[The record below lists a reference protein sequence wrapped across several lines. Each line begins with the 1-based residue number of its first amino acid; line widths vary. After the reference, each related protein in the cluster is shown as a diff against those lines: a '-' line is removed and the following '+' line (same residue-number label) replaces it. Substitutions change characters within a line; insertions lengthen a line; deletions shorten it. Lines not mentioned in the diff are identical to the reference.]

1 MGKIKKEEKQKKVA
15 ILSIDGGGIR
25 GVIPGVILN
34 HLEKELRQIS
44 KKPDAK
50 LVDFFDFVAGT
61 STGGILACL
70 YLFPDGDSKR
80 PKHST
85 DEALELY
92 LKNGDKIFHAHK
104 WDLLAKFDGLMKE
117 KYSIKHIEAL
127 MSDYF
132 ENKTLSKLVKP
143 CLITSYEMTSR
154 KAHFFRSIDAKN
166 GIDDFYVR
174 DVARAT
180 SAAPTYFEPAL
191 IKSMN
196 GQEFALIDGGVFANN
211 PALCAYAEAR
221 RTEFSK
227 CGLKIKNPG
236 AKDMMIVSVGTG
248 TIRQPYHYDEFKNAG
263 QLKWLNPIIDIL
275 MSGNAETVDY
285 QLTQIF
291 DTLEQEN
298 KKYYYRLEPQLRE
311 ASEEM
316 DNACEENLEN
326 LKQAGLWFVGKHKS
340 RMTEIAKELVA
351 NSDFV

>member
-1 MGKIKKEEKQKKVA
+1 MGQQKKVT

-25 GVIPGVILN
+25 GVIPAVILN
-34 HLEKELRQIS
+34 HLEKELRRIS
-44 KKPDAK
+44 KKPDVK

-70 YLFPDGDSKR
+70 YLFPDGDSNR

-92 LKNGDKIFHAHK
+92 LRNGEQIFHAHK
-104 WDLLAKFDGLMKE
+104 WDLLAKLDGLMKE
-117 KYSIKHIEAL
+117 KYSAKHLETL
-127 MSDYF
+127 LSDYF
-132 ENKTLSKLVKP
+132 ENQKLSKLVKP

-154 KAHFFRSIDAKN
+154 KAYFFRSVDAKD
-166 GIDDFYVR
+166 GIDDFLVK

-196 GQEFALIDGGVFANN
+196 GQELTLIDGGVFANN
-211 PALCAYAEAR
+211 PALCAYAEVR

-227 CGLKIKNPG
+227 YDSKSNKYPS

-248 TIRQPYHYDEFKNAG
+248 TVKQPYHYEDFKNAG
-263 QLKWLNPIIDIL
+263 QLKWLSPIIDIL

-291 DTLEQEN
+291 DTLEDKD

-316 DNACEENLEN
+316 DNTSDENLEN
-326 LKQAGLWFVGKHKS
+326 LKQAGLWFVGKHKR
-340 RMTEIAKELVA
+340 RMTEIANELIA
-351 NSDFV
+351 NTDF

>member
-1 MGKIKKEEKQKKVA
+1 MANDKQKKVA

-25 GVIPGVILN
+25 GVIPAVILN
-34 HLEKELRQIS
+34 HLEKELRRIS
-44 KKPDAK
+44 KRPDAK
-50 LVDFFDFVAGT
+50 LADFFDFVAGT

-85 DEALELY
+85 EEALELY
-92 LKNGDKIFHAHK
+92 LKNGDRIFHANK

-117 KYSIKHIEAL
+117 KYSVKHLEAL
-127 MSDYF
+127 LSDYF

-154 KAHFFRSIDAKN
+154 KAHFFRSIDAKD

-196 GQEFALIDGGVFANN
+196 GQEFTLIDGGVFANN
-211 PALCAYAEAR
+211 PALCAYAEVR

-227 CGLKIKNPG
+227 QGLTLKNPSV
-236 AKDMMIVSVGTG
+236 KDMMIVSIGTG
-248 TIRQPYHYDEFKNAG
+248 TVKQPYHYKDFKNAG
-263 QLKWLNPIIDIL
+263 QLKWLSPIIDIL

-291 DTLEQEN
+291 DTLGEKE

-316 DNACEENLEN
+316 DNTSNDNLEN
-326 LKQAGLWFVGKHKS
+326 LKQAGLWFVGKHKGK
-340 RMTEIAKELVA
+340 MTEIANELVA
-351 NSDFV
+351 NANFL